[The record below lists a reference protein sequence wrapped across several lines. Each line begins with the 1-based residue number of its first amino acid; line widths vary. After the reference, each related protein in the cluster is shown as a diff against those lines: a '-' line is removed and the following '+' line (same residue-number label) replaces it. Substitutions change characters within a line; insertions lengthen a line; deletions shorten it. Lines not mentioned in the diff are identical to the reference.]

1 MAYATVDD
9 LAGALHVRVTA
20 ENQVALQRAVDAAS
34 VEVDHDLDRYVDDPL
49 PDPAPPAITQATIA
63 LAVEAFKMPDAAFG
77 ILGFDDTGAVRAAK
91 DSLPRYWSLLTPYKQ
106 RFGIA

>member
-1 MAYATVDD
+1 VAYATVDD
-9 LAGALHVRVTA
+9 LARALHTRVTA
-20 ENQVALQRAVDAAS
+20 ENQVDLQRAVDAAT
-34 VEVDHDLDRYVDDPL
+34 VEVDADLDRRADDPL
-49 PDPAPPAITQATIA
+49 PDPTPAAIAQATVA

-106 RFGIA
+106 RWGIA

>member
-1 MAYATVDD
+1 MPAYATVDD
-9 LAGALHVRVTA
+9 LARALHTRVTA
-20 ENQVALQRAVDAAS
+20 ENQVDLQRAVDAAS
-34 VEVDHDLDRYVDDPL
+34 VEVDADLDRAEVL
-49 PDPAPPAITQATIA
+49 PDPVPPAIVQATVA

-106 RFGIA
+106 RWGIA